1 MLASS
6 ELRISASEPVRVKTS
21 PVVIARAS
29 TSRLPVV
36 LVPKF
41 TARAPTSA
49 VVTLTRPVPVKVL
62 SRLTVLSAPVTL
74 MLPLPAPLNVSA
86 PAVPEAASPST
97 VSTPAPSFWIEVAA
111 VPISKVAAAAF
122 VTVAVTAPA

>member
-41 TARAPTSA
+41 TARALTSA

-62 SRLTVLSAPVTL
+62 SRLTVLSAPVTRTL
-74 MLPLPAPLNVSA
+74 LVAAPLM
-86 PAVPEAASPST
+86 
-97 VSTPAPSFWIEVAA
+97 VSTPAVPPSASPSMVSAALPLAVTSA
-111 VPISKVAAAAF
+111 VPVPI
-122 VTVAVTAPA
+122 